1 MITLILL
8 TALLQEPRPAA
19 PDPALLLDLGPELRV
34 TEAEYRAF
42 LRDAIGS
49 SRLDELVWDRLLE
62 RACAGQEPETIPPTV
77 RAALADPA
85 AELQRRLAALITTDH
100 GGDRQLWRAQVV
112 ARGRTEAEELRIQE
126 VELLRELRATALVQ
140 ARREPGP
147 EALKRVFEEHF
158 GRDGLQLTAE
168 HVLVSFH
175 QVADEAGGSA
185 DEKEVRARA
194 RARAAAIVA
203 QAGGSGSLQ
212 AQGGAELRPGWDQ
225 LFGAEF
231 ADAVRALEAGV
242 VAGPIE
248 SRVGFHAVRVVQRV
262 LTRPEDVE
270 AEVLRRFRAA
280 PPTLGEIRR
289 LREELFRASG
299 ADQALSARLSR

>member
-8 TALLQEPRPAA
+8 TALFQEPRPAA
-19 PDPALLLDLGPELRV
+19 PDPALLVDLGAELRV
-34 TEAEYRAF
+34 TETEYRAF

-49 SRLDELVWDRLLE
+49 ARLDELIWDRLLE
-62 RACAGQEPETIPPTV
+62 RACTAQEPETVPPVV
-77 RAALADPA
+77 REALADPA
-85 AELQRRLAALITTDH
+85 AELQRRLAALLARDH
-100 GGDRQLWRAQVV
+100 GGDRQLWRAQVA
-112 ARGRTEAEELRIQE
+112 ARGRTEAEELRILE
-126 VELLRELRATALVQ
+126 VELLRELRTTALVQ
-140 ARREPGP
+140 ARREPSP

-175 QVADEAGGSA
+175 QVADEAGGGA

-194 RARAAAIVA
+194 RARAVAIVA
-203 QAGGSGSLQ
+203 TAREAGSLQ
-212 AQGGAELRPGWDQ
+212 AHGGAELRPGWDQ

-231 ADAVRALEAGV
+231 AEAVRALEAGI
-242 VAGPIE
+242 VAGPVE
-248 SRVGFHAVRVVQRV
+248 SRVGFHAVRVVQRI

-289 LREELFRASG
+289 LREELFRVSG
-299 ADQALSARLSR
+299 ADQALAARLNR